1 MGGRNADL
9 AEEQLE
15 RDLASGLITASQF
28 NDEIRANAAYERDEM
43 EQAAAQAAQDVRENW
58 W

>member
-1 MGGRNADL
+1 MSRGSDW

-15 RDLASGLITASQF
+15 RDLASGRITASQF
-28 NDEIRANAAYERDEM
+28 NDEIKANAAYERDEM
-43 EQAAAQAAQDVRENW
+43 EEAARQAAQDVRDNW

>member
-1 MGGRNADL
+1 MSRGSDR

-15 RDLASGLITASQF
+15 RDLASGWITDSQF
-28 NDEIRANAAYERDEM
+28 NDEIKANAAYERDEM
-43 EQAAAQAAQDVRENW
+43 EEAARQAAQDVRDNW